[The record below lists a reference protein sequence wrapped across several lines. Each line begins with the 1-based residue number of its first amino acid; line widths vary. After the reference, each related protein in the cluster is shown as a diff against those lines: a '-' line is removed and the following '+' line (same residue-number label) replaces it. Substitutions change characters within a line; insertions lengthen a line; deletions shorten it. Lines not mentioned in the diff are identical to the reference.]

1 MKALHE
7 NVEDSSLYK
16 NYSEDCPIWIK
27 GIGCNCIKTTVRD
40 PMLKKIM
47 IRNVHSID
55 SCEIDFDKG
64 NYKFADS
71 NIYEDVV
78 NPIVIYGHNGSG
90 KSSVMKAIAELIS
103 MMIAP
108 ADSLMPFSVNDFRFQ
123 EYRKDPVGKKDLVK
137 GAVALSFTVE
147 KDQYEY
153 YLETSRHP
161 GEGIAHEYLKKNGEL
176 YFDRI
181 GSSYIYKGKRES
193 IDKAISIY
201 APLLRLLASS
211 EIGDVGIQMAYT
223 HICSYV
229 HVNLSLAS
237 KGGFVTSRLFANAN
251 TFDLL
256 VSKSS
261 EVMEALREY
270 GTFPVY
276 SVHKNQVISPEG
288 LPNTQYSIRF
298 EEEGFKGAL
307 PVQLISTGMYNQ
319 SVLLSLLFSMPKG
332 SVLFVDEADIAL
344 HPTTLKAFLKV
355 IRERRIQ
362 VVLALHNTF
371 AMQELRPDQ
380 VYFAKWDKGFST
392 YHRLSRIYPNIRE
405 VNNMEKMYL
414 SSLFDEA
421 MGDSG
426 NEHPF
431 DS

>member
-1 MKALHE
+1 
-7 NVEDSSLYK
+7 
-16 NYSEDCPIWIK
+16 
-27 GIGCNCIKTTVRD
+27 
-40 PMLKKIM
+40 MLKKIM

-108 ADSLMPFSVNDFRFQ
+108 AESLMPFVVNDFLFQ
-123 EYRKDPVGKKDLVK
+123 EYKKNPVGKADLVK
-137 GAVALSFTVE
+137 GAVTLSFTVE
-147 KDQYEY
+147 KDEYEY
-153 YLETSRHP
+153 FLETSRHP
-161 GEGIAHEYLKKNGEL
+161 GAGITHEYLKKNGEL
-176 YFDRI
+176 HFDRV
-181 GSSYIYKGKRES
+181 GPSYIYKGKRET
-193 IDKAISIY
+193 IDKAVSIY
-201 APLLRLLASS
+201 APLLRILASS
-211 EIGDVGIQMAYT
+211 EIGDVGIQMAFT
-223 HICSYV
+223 NICSYV
-229 HVNLSLAS
+229 HVDLSLTS
-237 KGGFVTSRLFANAN
+237 KGGFVTSRQFVNAN

-256 VSKSS
+256 VGKSE
-261 EVMEALREY
+261 EVKEALKEY

-276 SVHKNQVISPEG
+276 SVHKNQTISPDG
-288 LPNTQYSIRF
+288 LPNTQYSVHF
-298 EEEGFKGAL
+298 EEDGFKGKL